1 MSHEIRRRP
10 EPLAGDHDRAPTKSN
25 AVDIEKAA
33 IEASRISPRGP
44 TKPEHALP
52 GRGRRPPPQE
62 RAWYQWALFLLAL
75 IMTFYVGRGVYGTIF
90 THLNHNSYSGTTL
103 GDPAHQAVAVPH
115 HGPWHRESMVLTD
128 RAIGTSAAWIWS
140 LASNGSLLRKDMGR
154 SGAGWEDCN
163 APKFLSVPKILS
175 LSSGHLSLAIDA
187 ETGHMMQSPF
197 RELYGQGGVQWV
209 PESAWSNVGSHQFA
223 YPPSMIEG
231 DIDRDRIV
239 YAVAANGSLFWNR
252 SSRDDNSLAS
262 EWEMVAHGFTGAV
275 EAAHFEELYLI
286 GLKDGEY
293 QYSTFAAARDDWH
306 PLGVPDQC
314 RGEADLG
321 WPMVVRKY
329 DAQTLILVTCGGKIW
344 YKMNRYEP
352 RTRCAR
358 PRARD
363 WNPADCWSQ
372 QWTPFGNGPD
382 DLHHLTHAQT
392 HTRDRIFSRTSTGC
406 VYQIGAREPG
416 PWQKLWCPDSPRAL
430 SADDARTLTLAVAE
444 TFLWLVP
451 QSFTYPPISV
461 LIGDVNGKL
470 YYNSIKP
477 TALAV
482 DMHTTPP
489 PTEVDGRPYLNTFD
503 QPPPIPTE
511 DRVIPPFQLLE
522 RPE

>member
-52 GRGRRPPPQE
+52 GRGEDRR
-62 RAWYQWALFLLAL
+62 RKSA
-75 IMTFYVGRGVYGTIF
+75 
-90 THLNHNSYSGTTL
+90 H
-103 GDPAHQAVAVPH
+103 AHQAVAVPH

-154 SGAGWEDCN
+154 PGAGWEDCN
-163 APKFLSVPKILS
+163 APKFLSAPKILS
-175 LSSGHLSLAIDA
+175 LLSGHLSLAIDA

-197 RELYGQGGVQWV
+197 REL
-209 PESAWSNVGSHQFA
+209 
-223 YPPSMIEG
+223 
-231 DIDRDRIV
+231 
-239 YAVAANGSLFWNR
+239 

-275 EAAHFEELYLI
+275 AAAHFEELYLI

-321 WPMVVRKY
+321 WPMVVSKY
-329 DAQTLILVTCGGKIW
+329 YDQTLILVTCGGKIW

-372 QWTPFGNGPD
+372 QWTPLGDGPD
-382 DLHHLTHAQT
+382 NLHHLTHAQT
-392 HTRDRIFSRTSTGC
+392 HTGDRIFSRTSTGC

-430 SADDARTLTLAVAE
+430 NADDARTLTLAVAE
-444 TFLWLVP
+444 PFLWVVP

-461 LIGDVNGKL
+461 LIGDVDGKL